1 MVQSTA
7 FTEKTD
13 GQTPKALTRA
23 KHFALGF
30 SAFVAIAEKEHSE
43 AALNAEGFERAKHF
57 EPLRSSFTRAKHFKG
72 VRGV

>member
-1 MVQSTA
+1 MVRSIA

-13 GQTPKALTRA
+13 GEETPK
-23 KHFALGF
+23 GPYPC
-30 SAFVAIAEKEHSE
+30 E

-57 EPLRSSFTRAKHFKG
+57 EPLRSSITHAKHLEG